1 MGTTHDCVETKSE
14 EMVEEDICFREE
26 ANRGKGVGE
35 GTERPIDRPNVQT
48 RAQRRTGFVVWCH
61 WNEHS
66 LDSRRRKLNN
76 EKICSPS
83 FDDACDLQSCKSLS
97 LRHDPLLTRGHDR
110 PKKQPEE
117 VKDVEAAEPAADEDP
132 NAPKVSQ
139 NVLVAQ
145 RRMQQTQAQVNE
157 VTEIMRVNV
166 EKVLERDAMIS
177 QLDERAD
184 ALKEGAEMF
193 EKQAGALKSKFWWKN
208 AKMIIVMVIVGV
220 VFAAVVFMWFSK

>member
-1 MGTTHDCVETKSE
+1 MNP
-14 EMVEEDICFREE
+14 
-26 ANRGKGVGE
+26 A
-35 GTERPIDRPNVQT
+35 
-48 RAQRRTGFVVWCH
+48 
-61 WNEHS
+61 
-66 LDSRRRKLNN
+66 DS
-76 EKICSPS
+76 SY
-83 FDDACDLQSCKSLS
+83 
-97 LRHDPLLTRGHDR
+97 DR
-110 PKKQPEE
+110 PKKQKEAEE
-117 VKDVEAAEPAADEDP
+117 PKDVEAAEPAPEDP
-132 NAPKVSQ
+132 DAPKVSQ

-220 VFAAVVFMWFSK
+220 VFAAVVFMYFSK